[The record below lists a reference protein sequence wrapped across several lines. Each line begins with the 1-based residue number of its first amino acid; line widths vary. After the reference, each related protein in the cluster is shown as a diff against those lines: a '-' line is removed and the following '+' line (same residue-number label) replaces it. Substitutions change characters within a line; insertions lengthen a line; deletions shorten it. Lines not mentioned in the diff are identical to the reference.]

1 MTKITKKEMFAMIRE
16 TIETGYMPEGLTDE
30 MVIDFCEKE
39 IAALDRKAE
48 KAKETAAKKRA
59 ANSELTDRV
68 FAVLTSELATIADI
82 TEAIGDEAVTKAK
95 VQYQL
100 NKLVKEGAAVKE
112 EITVET
118 DGKKRKVMGFALAP
132 DAE

>member
-30 MVIDFCEKE
+30 MVIEFCDNE
-39 IAALDRKAE
+39 IAALDRKAV
-48 KAKETAAKKRA
+48 KAKENAAKKRA
-59 ANSELTDRV
+59 ENSELTDRV
-68 FAVLTSELATIADI
+68 FAVLTDELTTIADI
-82 TEAIGDEAVTKAK
+82 TDTIGDEAVTRAK

-100 NKLVKEGAAVKE
+100 NKLVKDGRAVKE

>member
-30 MVIDFCEKE
+30 MVIEFCDNE
-39 IAALDRKAE
+39 IAALDRKAV
-48 KAKETAAKKRA
+48 KAKENAAKKRA
-59 ANSELTDRV
+59 ENSELTDRV
-68 FAVLTSELATIADI
+68 FAVLTSELTTIADI
-82 TEAIGDEAVTKAK
+82 TDAIGDEAVTRAK
-95 VQYQL
+95 CQYQL